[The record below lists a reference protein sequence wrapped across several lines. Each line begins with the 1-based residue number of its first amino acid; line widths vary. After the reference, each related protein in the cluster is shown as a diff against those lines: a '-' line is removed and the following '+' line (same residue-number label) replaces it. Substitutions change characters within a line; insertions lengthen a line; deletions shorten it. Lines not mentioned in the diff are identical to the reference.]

1 MFAPSLR
8 VFVAR
13 APVDFRRGIDG
24 LCGYVRDSFGE
35 DPLSGHW
42 FVFTNKRAN
51 RLRIL
56 VWDRNGFWLATKRLE
71 QGTFERFSGCG
82 EKLEI
87 DRVKLAMLLDGI
99 EGIGHPSARSHG
111 SRPALGLGRAAWC
124 GSDRAGRRCPGIE
137 VAGVGHCG
145 ASAVRLDEGL
155 GGG

>member
-1 MFAPSLR
+1 MLMCSPSMR

-13 APVDFRRGIDG
+13 SPVDFRCGVDG
-24 LCGYVRDSFGE
+24 LCGHVRDAFGE

-71 QGTFERFSGCG
+71 QGTFERFSGRG
-82 EKLEI
+82 AKLEI

-99 EGIGHPSARSHG
+99 DVKKASSRRNFASSVRIQLRDDDTQRSSA
-111 SRPALGLGRAAWC
+111 P
-124 GSDRAGRRCPGIE
+124 
-137 VAGVGHCG
+137 
-145 ASAVRLDEGL
+145 
-155 GGG
+155 